1 MKRWTWAVHGTLSL
15 LAAAALAAADPD
27 PIVGAVHFV
36 PAGSFTQG
44 SPVGEACRAGN
55 EGQFT
60 HTLTADLLVMET
72 EVTRAMWA
80 SLKAVQSTLPA
91 DPTDT
96 AQGSGT
102 SNPVQNVTW
111 FEAALFA
118 NLLSAQNGFTP
129 CYYSD
134 AALTAV
140 LEAADD
146 PNAEV
151 FCDWSADGYRLP
163 TEGEWEYFARAG
175 TTGAFS
181 FSESNY
187 GTPTCNNCAAGAL
200 PALEAAAWFCA
211 NGGNSTHPVGRKAA
225 NPWGLRDIHG
235 NVWEWCWDWWGDY
248 PAGNQTDYKGPGPG
262 AVPKVARG
270 GGWGSWPS
278 QVRSAQRGSGGHGDR
293 DPNIGFRLV
302 RSGVPAEHI
311 TLVPA
316 AAHAPGAEGTNWR
329 TDLVILN
336 RGTARADF
344 TIALLKRDTDN
355 TTPLTHDSSVDA
367 GKAAGFSDVVLAG
380 FGFTGAGALA
390 VLSESPGLR
399 AASRTYNDHPDGTFG
414 QFVPGYAESE
424 LLGTGETALMMPL
437 HQNAGFRTNIGF
449 ASISDAKTDL
459 VVTLYDGNG
468 TKLGT
473 VPWTLEPRG
482 YAQVDRIFTRV
493 TAASVENGYAEITS
507 GTAGAAYMAYASVTD
522 NKSGDSICI
531 PAQR

>member
-1 MKRWTWAVHGTLSL
+1 MKKGAWLLSCAL
-15 LAAAALAAADPD
+15 FLAAGGAVATDADP
-27 PIVGAVHFV
+27 IAGAMHAV
-36 PAGSFTQG
+36 PAGTFTQG
-44 SPVGEACRAGN
+44 SPAGEACRVSN
-55 EGQFT
+55 ESPFT
-60 HTLTADLLVMET
+60 HTLTQDLLVMET

-80 SLKAVQSTLPA
+80 SLKAAQSSLPA

-118 NLLSAQNGFTP
+118 NLLSAQNGFSP
-129 CYYSD
+129 CYFSD
-134 AALTAV
+134 AALTAP
-140 LEAADD
+140 LDASDD

-163 TEGEWEYFARAG
+163 TEGEWEHFARAG
-175 TTGAFS
+175 ATGPFAVD
-181 FSESNY
+181 ESNY
-187 GTPTCNNCAAGAL
+187 NGSTCGSCAAGAL

-211 NGGNSTHPVGRKAA
+211 NGGNATHPGGRKASNA
-225 NPWGLRDIHG
+225 WGLKDVHG

-248 PAGNQTDYKGPGPG
+248 PSGSQTDYRGPGPG
-262 AVPKVARG
+262 VVPKVARG
-270 GGWGSWPS
+270 GGWGNQPS
-278 QVRSAQRGSGGHGDR
+278 QVRLAQRGSGGHSDR

-302 RSGVPAEHI
+302 RAGGAVEHV

-329 TDLVILN
+329 TDLAVLN
-336 RGTARADF
+336 RGASRADF
-344 TIALLKRDTDN
+344 TIALLKRDADN
-355 TTPLTHDSSVDA
+355 SSPLMVDRSVET
-367 GKAAGFSDVVLAG
+367 GKTAGFSDVVLAE
-380 FGFTGAGALA
+380 FGFTGAGALV
-390 VLSESPGLR
+390 VLSGSSDLMVS
-399 AASRTYNDHPDGTFG
+399 SRTYNDDPDGTFG
-414 QFVPGYAESE
+414 QFVPGYPESE
-424 LLGTGETALMMPL
+424 LLGAGETAVMMPL
-437 HQNAGFRTNIGF
+437 HQTAGFRTNLGF
-449 ASISDAKTDL
+449 ASVSEARTDL

-507 GTAGAAYMAYASVTD
+507 NTAGAAYMAYASVTD
-522 NKSGDSICI
+522 NRSGDSICI
-531 PAQR
+531 PARR